1 MELFFVFVI
10 GLLFG
15 SFLNVVILRIPKEE
29 SVVFGSSHCTSCNTP
44 LKPWHNIP
52 LFSWL
57 FLGGKCAFCKSKVS
71 PLYPIIELLSA
82 LLFVVLASKLGVN
95 IAAFFVALSFLMLLA
110 LSMIDFKYKM
120 VPDSINLLAIFFAV
134 LGAFTLSGFV
144 ENLRNA
150 LLFAGGFT
158 LLRFAL
164 SYYLTS
170 SVYRAGLQTKTPWN
184 RHYDRT
190 PFIEAMGEG
199 DIMVAATMGALL
211 GVELGLVAIF
221 FSALLALPV
230 MLLLINRPREEQ
242 RVPFVP
248 FLAMATLI
256 VYIYD
261 APILAYIQ
269 ASLQASLQANF

>member
-1 MELFFVFVI
+1 MELSFAFIF

-29 SVVFGSSHCTSCNTP
+29 SVVFDGSYCYSCGEK

-57 FLGGKCAFCKSKVS
+57 FLRGKCGFCKSKIS
-71 PLYPIIELLSA
+71 IQYPLIELSSA
-82 LLFVVLASKLGVN
+82 LLFMAVASQYGLSLP
-95 IAAFFVALSFLMLLA
+95 AFFIALSFLMLLA
-110 LSMIDFKYKM
+110 LSMIDLKYKM
-120 VPDSINLLAIFFAV
+120 VPDSLNLLAIFFAIF
-134 LGAFTLSGFV
+134 GAWSIEGVFTNFQ
-144 ENLRNA
+144 NA

-164 SYYLTS
+164 SYYLTGGI
-170 SVYRAGLQTKTPWN
+170 YRASLKTKTSWN

-199 DIMVAATMGALL
+199 DIMVSATMGALL
-211 GVELGLVAIF
+211 GVQLTLVAVF
-221 FSALLALPV
+221 LSALLALPV
-230 MLLLINRPREEQ
+230 LLFVMRGSKEEQ

-248 FLAMATLI
+248 FLAMATL
-256 VYIYD
+256 VVFLFES
-261 APILAYIQ
+261 PILAYIQ
-269 ASLQASLQANF
+269 VNY

>member
-1 MELFFVFVI
+1 VELIIAFTL
-10 GLLFG
+10 GTLLG
-15 SFLNVVILRIPKEE
+15 SFLNVVILRIPKGE
-29 SVVFGSSHCTSCNTP
+29 SVVFGASHCYACGNA

-57 FLGGKCAFCKSKVS
+57 FLRGKCSYCKSKIS
-71 PLYPIIELLSA
+71 IQYPLIEFTSGIIFL
-82 LLFVVLASKLGVN
+82 VLASKYTLSLPLLF
-95 IAAFFVALSFLMLLA
+95 IALSFLMLFA

-120 VPDSINLLAIFFAV
+120 VPDSLNLLAIFFAII
-134 LGAFTLSGFV
+134 GSWTLNGLLI
-144 ENLRNA
+144 NLQNA

-170 SVYRAGLQTKTPWN
+170 SIYRAGLKTKTSWN
-184 RHYDRT
+184 KHYDRT

-211 GVELGLVAIF
+211 GIKLTLVAIF
-221 FSALLALPV
+221 LSALLALPV
-230 MLLLINRPREEQ
+230 MLLVLSKSKEEQ

-248 FLAMATLI
+248 FLALATFI
-256 VYIYD
+256 VYLYD
-261 APILAYIQ
+261 SPILAYIQ
-269 ASLQASLQANF
+269 ANY

>member
-1 MELFFVFVI
+1 MELSFAFIVGI
-10 GLLFG
+10 IFG

-29 SVVFGSSHCTSCNTP
+29 SVVFGSSHCTSCGTA

-57 FLGGKCAFCKSKVS
+57 FLRGKCSFCKISIS
-71 PLYPIIELLSA
+71 MQYPLIELLSGV
-82 LLFVVLASKLGVN
+82 LFLTLADKFGVSLPV
-95 IAAFFVALSFLMLLA
+95 FFIGLSFLMLLA
-110 LSMIDFKYKM
+110 LSVIDFKYKM
-120 VPDSINLLAIFFAV
+120 VPDSLNLLAILFAV
-134 LGAFTLSGFV
+134 IGAWSIGGVFV
-144 ENLRNA
+144 NFQNA

-170 SVYRAGLQTKTPWN
+170 SIYRAGLPTKTSWN
-184 RHYDRT
+184 KHYDRT

-211 GVELGLVAIF
+211 GGKLALVAIF
-221 FSALLALPV
+221 LSAILALPV
-230 MLLLINRPREEQ
+230 MLTLLSRSAEEQ

-248 FLAMATLI
+248 FLALATFI

-261 APILAYIQ
+261 SPILAYIK
-269 ASLQASLQANF
+269 ANY

>member
-1 MELFFVFVI
+1 MELSFAFIF

-29 SVVFGSSHCTSCNTP
+29 SIVFNGSYCYSCGKK

-57 FLGGKCAFCKSKVS
+57 FLRGKCSFCKSKIS
-71 PLYPIIELLSA
+71 IQYPLIEFISG
-82 LLFVVLASKLGVN
+82 LLFFTIASQYGISLP
-95 IAAFFVALSFLMLLA
+95 AFFIALSFLMLLA

-120 VPDSINLLAIFFAV
+120 VPDSLNLLAIFFAIF
-134 LGAFTLSGFV
+134 GAWSPQGILLNFQ
-144 ENLRNA
+144 NA

-170 SVYRAGLQTKTPWN
+170 SIYRAGLKTKTTWN
-184 RHYDRT
+184 KNYDRT

-211 GVELGLVAIF
+211 GIKLTLVAVF
-221 FSALLALPV
+221 LAALLTLPV
-230 MLLLINRPREEQ
+230 LLLVMKSSQEEK

-248 FLAMATLI
+248 FLALATFI
-256 VYIYD
+256 VFLYES
-261 APILAYIQ
+261 PILAYIQ
-269 ASLQASLQANF
+269 ANY

>member
-1 MELFFVFVI
+1 MIELAFAFLVGI
-10 GLLFG
+10 IFG

-29 SVVFGSSHCTSCNTP
+29 SIVFGASHCTSCGTA

-57 FLGGKCAFCKSKVS
+57 FLRGKCSYCKTNISMQY
-71 PLYPIIELLSA
+71 PLVELISG
-82 LLFVVLASKLGVN
+82 LLFIVLANKFGISLPV
-95 IAAFFVALSFLMLLA
+95 FFIGLSFLMLLA
-110 LSMIDFKYKM
+110 LSLIDFKYKM
-120 VPDSINLLAIFFAV
+120 VPDSLNLLAILFAV
-134 LGAFTLSGFV
+134 VGAWSIGGIVNNFQ
-144 ENLRNA
+144 NA

-170 SVYRAGLQTKTPWN
+170 SIYRAGLPTKTSWN

-211 GVELGLVAIF
+211 GVKLTLVAIF
-221 FSALLALPV
+221 LSALLALPV
-230 MLLLINRPREEQ
+230 MLVIRNRSKEEQ

-248 FLAMATLI
+248 FLALATFI

-261 APILAYIQ
+261 SPILAYI
-269 ASLQASLQANF
+269 AENY